1 MQSGAFD
8 ATEPVTVCGLTTNPT
23 ERVIEPNETNAL
35 KVTCRL
41 TADKI
46 TTMPRAKLGN
56 RVGRLVDE
64 DILRMNR
71 AVLVFLGLAG

>member
-1 MQSGAFD
+1 M
-8 ATEPVTVCGLTTNPT
+8 
-23 ERVIEPNETNAL
+23 
-35 KVTCRL
+35 
-41 TADKI
+41 ADKI

-71 AVLVFLGLAG
+71 AILVFLGLAG